1 MGVCRQTVAVR
12 ARPRTSEGT
21 LSLDAEQAH
30 LPFGDR
36 RAGNRAHAVTT
47 RTSAAAFVRAACTG
61 SGPGTVP
68 PGSSRPLP
76 SSVVTLSDAQ
86 VAKIKG

>member
-1 MGVCRQTVAVR
+1 MGVCRQTVAIR
-12 ARPRTSEGT
+12 ARPRTSEDK

-36 RAGNRAHAVTT
+36 RAGNRARAVTT
-47 RTSAAAFVRAACTG
+47 RASVFVRAACTG

-68 PGSSRPLP
+68 PGSSQPLP